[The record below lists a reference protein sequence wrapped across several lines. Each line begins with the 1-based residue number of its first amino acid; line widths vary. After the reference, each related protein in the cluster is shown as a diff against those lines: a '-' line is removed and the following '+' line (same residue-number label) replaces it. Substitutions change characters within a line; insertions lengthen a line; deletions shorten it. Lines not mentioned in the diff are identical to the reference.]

1 MTLDEKYFD
10 SLNVEV
16 IKKKYYDASR
26 INFLLEDI
34 RQRAEELTQENKRL
48 KEQVYELSG
57 KKCEIG
63 ELLLEAQSTAKE
75 ITTRANGK
83 ADTIVK
89 AARKEADEILSSA
102 RTRASEITKKAAFD
116 ANNIVNEAK
125 AEEKKIMDRLSMVP
139 DQQEYAAHCVEDCL
153 NKLKAYHLDAVD
165 MLNQQ
170 WQGFLSG
177 LYMPETPKPEEEP
190 CVQESRKSESAE
202 KPEKTEETQV
212 SYEMPYT
219 ETEAAADDA
228 DALFEFPDLEEKI
241 SAILTE
247 MNAMEDL

>member
-75 ITTRANGK
+75 ITTLASSTVSP
-83 ADTIVK
+83 TI
-89 AARKEADEILSSA
+89 LPNSG
-102 RTRASEITKKAAFD
+102 TR
-116 ANNIVNEAK
+116 
-125 AEEKKIMDRLSMVP
+125 L
-139 DQQEYAAHCVEDCL
+139 
-153 NKLKAYHLDAVD
+153 
-165 MLNQQ
+165 
-170 WQGFLSG
+170 
-177 LYMPETPKPEEEP
+177 
-190 CVQESRKSESAE
+190 
-202 KPEKTEETQV
+202 
-212 SYEMPYT
+212 
-219 ETEAAADDA
+219 
-228 DALFEFPDLEEKI
+228 
-241 SAILTE
+241 LTTNV
-247 MNAMEDL
+247 MW